1 MDNTTTEKIQEYL
14 LSCRFY
20 NGEEENPFEKEL
32 YAHEVD
38 KSHLPPPECMIEEFT
53 ISIDEVDRLKSAI
66 TAWFYERCWVYE
78 HINGYIDKSRT
89 EEYIAYGNEDFEAND
104 GTPIGLKALLWN
116 RYYHWGGE
124 MSDQNS
130 FRKWYK
136 EQYQYMP
143 TNKEKQAT
151 N

>member
-1 MDNTTTEKIQEYL
+1 MDNNKERIKEFL
-14 LSCRFY
+14 PFCRFF

-38 KSHLPPPECMIEEFT
+38 KSHLPPPECMKEEFT
-53 ISIDEVDRLKSAI
+53 IPSDKVYRLRNAI
-66 TAWFYERCWVYE
+66 IAWFYERCWVYE
-78 HINGYIDKSRT
+78 NLNGYSDKIRI

-104 GTPIGLKALLWN
+104 GTPIELKALLWN
-116 RYYHWGGE
+116 RYYHAGGD

-136 EQYQYMP
+136 EQYQNMP
-143 TNKEKQAT
+143 KNDEKHLSD
-151 N
+151 